1 MPKVI
6 GAQNYAFQQVVT
18 LDAASVPANS
28 LQAETF
34 TVSGLRVDGGP
45 VVVNK
50 PTNES
55 GLALVGYR
63 CSADDTLELTFL
75 NNTGLA
81 INPASQDYLV
91 VQL

>member
-1 MPKVI
+1 MGI
-6 GAQNYAFQQVVT
+6 GVNAYRFQRNVT
-18 LDAASVPANS
+18 LDAASVPANT

-34 TVSGLRVDGGP
+34 TVAGLKVAGAP

-55 GLALVGYR
+55 GLALVSYR
-63 CSADDTLELTFL
+63 CSANDTLELVFF
-75 NNTGLA
+75 NATGSA
-81 INPASQDYLV
+81 INPASQSYKV